1 MAKGLDFICIKCSM
15 RDRHQNPSRAK
26 LHTSKQGVNMKPTQ
40 TQASRMHPDEWALR
54 VDLAA
59 CYRLVA
65 LYGWSDLVFTHIS
78 AKLPASVSGEDH
90 QFLINPY
97 GLMFDEITA
106 SSLVKVDMQCNKLD
120 AENPHPVNP
129 AGFVIHS
136 AVHEARHEA
145 GCVLHTH
152 TRSGVAVSAQ
162 KNGVLPISQQS
173 TFVLASLAYHGY
185 EGVAIRDD
193 EKLRLQKDLGEANYL
208 MLRNHGLLTV
218 GRTIE
223 DAFLQMYTFENTCRI
238 QVDALA
244 GQNQGSDLTAIDPQ
258 VLTGV
263 AHAMKVQTGGLGGN
277 FVWPSLIRKL
287 DRENPGYDV

>member
-1 MAKGLDFICIKCSM
+1 M
-15 RDRHQNPSRAK
+15 NPS
-26 LHTSKQGVNMKPTQ
+26 Q
-40 TQASRMHPDEWALR
+40 TQSKRMHPEEWDLR
-54 VDLAA
+54 VALAA

-78 AKLPASVSGEDH
+78 AKLPTTVSGDEH

-136 AVHEARHEA
+136 AVHEARHDA
-145 GCVLHTH
+145 NCVLHTH
-152 TRSGVAVSAQ
+152 TRAGVAVSAQ
-162 KNGVLPISQQS
+162 KEGVLPISQQS
-173 TFVLASLAYHGY
+173 TFVLASLAYHAY

-193 EKLRLQKDLGEANYL
+193 EKLRLQKDLGDANYL

-218 GRTIE
+218 GKTIA

-244 GQNQGSDLTAIDPQ
+244 GQTGASDLTAIDPQ

-277 FVWPSLIRKL
+277 FVWPSLLRKL
-287 DRENPGYDV
+287 HRENPGYDV